1 MYRRGMNRETIR
13 MLQRM
18 GVSFQNLENVEEV
31 NIKFKDKT
39 LRLINPQVMIT
50 NVSGQKIYQIFA
62 ESEEEIKEERKTS
75 EYKPTEEDVNLV
87 MEKAGVSKEEA
98 EQALKE
104 TEGDIASAILL
115 AQARKKWCY
124 FFIKDYDAWVGI
136 TACNINKDNIT
147 NLINAI
153 ANKNEDSTE
162 ILQVV
167 NLNRIVS
174 LRQILSSIYRTYR
187 SFERKRNIAKDKS
200 VEVLLR
206 LTGKR
211 QIFEAIS
218 IIGVNKDTDKV
229 IIFACDKNKSK
240 VIREIENLV
249 KNNELKVID
258 EEINSFEKRK
268 EELIKIYN
276 LKTNDIEK
284 ETLTKISS
292 VDWYYWFLSSP
303 VISLTLLSLA
313 LCKENTWSLF
323 KTETPAILPMI
334 SINTS

>member
-1 MYRRGMNRETIR
+1 M
-13 MLQRM
+13 
-18 GVSFQNLENVEEV
+18 
-31 NIKFKDKT
+31 
-39 LRLINPQVMIT
+39 
-50 NVSGQKIYQIFA
+50 
-62 ESEEEIKEERKTS
+62 
-75 EYKPTEEDVNLV
+75 
-87 MEKAGVSKEEA
+87 
-98 EQALKE
+98 
-104 TEGDIASAILL
+104 
-115 AQARKKWCY
+115 
-124 FFIKDYDAWVGI
+124 
-136 TACNINKDNIT
+136 
-147 NLINAI
+147 
-153 ANKNEDSTE
+153 
-162 ILQVV
+162 V

-240 VIREIENLV
+240 VIRKIENLV

-292 VDWYYWFLSSP
+292 VDWYY
-303 VISLTLLSLA
+303 
-313 LCKENTWSLF
+313 
-323 KTETPAILPMI
+323 
-334 SINTS
+334 